1 MKRVATLALSALIL
15 TAGAAR
21 ALAADTIG
29 TVDYDRL
36 VRSYNKAQAFSDD
49 MKTKEAELEKTRA
62 DYVKQIRD
70 TKTKSPNNPVAVDQ
84 LQKKLEDQLN
94 AKVETFRT
102 QQEGQAKLIEAEMN
116 SAIEGAAKAKSLS
129 VVLAK
134 QTVFVGGTDITTDVL
149 SRLNA
154 NSPST
159 TPAKK

>member
-1 MKRVATLALSALIL
+1 MKRIATLAMTGLLL
-15 TAGAAR
+15 TVGAAR
-21 ALAADTIG
+21 AFAADSIG

-36 VRSYNKAQAFSDD
+36 VRSYNKAQAFSED
-49 MKTKEAELEKTRA
+49 MKTKETELEKIRN

-70 TKTKSPNNPVAVDQ
+70 TKAKSPNNPVAVDQ

-102 QQEGQAKLIEAEMN
+102 QEEGQAKVIEAEMN
-116 SAIEGAAKAKSLS
+116 AAIEGAAKSKSLS

-134 QTVFVGGTDITTDVL
+134 QTVFLGGTDITTDVL

-154 NSPST
+154 SSAS
-159 TPAKK
+159 PAKK